1 MAKRTSKT
9 VHVGISREEA
19 EKAMAEYAAAE
30 AKLQSINAK
39 MEAEMNKIRAKYA
52 EDVAAL
58 EHVKDE
64 HFRVVEQYAVEHR
77 TELFQGKKKVETVH
91 GSYGFRAGIPK
102 LKAASGF
109 TWASV
114 VERCREFLPDYVR
127 ATYEVAKSKL
137 LADRNS
143 EEVKAQFEKV
153 GIEVVA
159 EEKFFIETKK

>member
-9 VHVGISREEA
+9 VHMGISREEA
-19 EKAMAEYAAAE
+19 EKAMSEYAQADTR
-30 AKLQSINAK
+30 LQSINAK

-64 HFRVVEQYAVEHR
+64 QFRVVEQYAVEHR
-77 TELFQGKKKVETVH
+77 AELFQDKKKVELVH
-91 GSYGFRAGIPK
+91 GAFGFRAGIPK

-143 EEVKAQFEKV
+143 EDVKAQFEKV

-159 EEKFFIETKK
+159 EEKFFIEIKK

>member
-39 MEAEMNKIRAKYA
+39 MEADMMKIREKYA
-52 EDVAAL
+52 GQVAELESQKDKNFDVVNMFAI
-58 EHVKDE
+58 
-64 HFRVVEQYAVEHR
+64 EHR
-77 TELFQGKKKVETVH
+77 SELFQDKKKVETVH

-143 EEVKAQFEKV
+143 EDVKAQFEKV
-153 GIEVVA
+153 GIEVVS

>member
-9 VHVGISREEA
+9 VHMGISREEA
-19 EKAMAEYAAAE
+19 EKAMSEYAQAE
-30 AKLQSINAK
+30 ARLQSINAK

-77 TELFQGKKKVETVH
+77 TELFQGKKKVELVH
-91 GSYGFRAGIPK
+91 GAFGFRAGSPK
-102 LKAASGF
+102 LALRSGF
-109 TWASV
+109 LWPDV
-114 VERCREFLPDYVR
+114 VRRCREFLPDYVKT
-127 ATYEVAKSKL
+127 TYDVAKSKL
-137 LADRNS
+137 LADRNIDS
-143 EEVKAQFEKV
+143 VRDNFEKIGV
-153 GIEVVA
+153 EVVA

>member
-9 VHVGISREEA
+9 VHMGISREEA
-19 EKAMAEYAAAE
+19 EKAMSEYAQAE
-30 AKLQSINAK
+30 ARLQSINAK

-77 TELFQGKKKVETVH
+77 TELFQGKKKVETVY

-143 EEVKAQFEKV
+143 EDVKAQFEKV